1 VTYGISDPRAGLALE
16 DLRTLAY
23 AAGFVRRYPE
33 ISGSIEVMLR
43 SLDHDASWALERA
56 CRLAVDEGPLEAEI
70 TFTFGATTV
79 RFARPGC
86 L

>member
-1 VTYGISDPRAGLALE
+1 VTSDIRDPRSGLALE

-23 AAGFVRRYPE
+23 AAAFVRRAPG
-33 ISGSIEVMLR
+33 IAGSIEVTLP

-56 CRLAVDEGPLEAEI
+56 CRLAVNEGPLEAEI
-70 TFTFGATTV
+70 TFALGATTV